1 MILAVKILLE
11 YFMSKGCNVMNN
23 DIVKKVVYDKLVIKV
38 NAIDAK
44 ILSTS
49 GLVTKYSITQT
60 NKVLK

>member
-1 MILAVKILLE
+1 
-11 YFMSKGCNVMNN
+11 MSKGCNVMNN